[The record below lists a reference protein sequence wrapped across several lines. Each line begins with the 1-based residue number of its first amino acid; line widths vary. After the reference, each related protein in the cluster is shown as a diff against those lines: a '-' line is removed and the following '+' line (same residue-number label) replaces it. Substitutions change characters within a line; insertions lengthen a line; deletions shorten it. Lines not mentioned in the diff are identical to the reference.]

1 MDFALG
7 LMMTAIGLFQEA
19 ESPLGHVK
27 TLDPM
32 EGGAGDGVKGPQE
45 AAQGVNPGERVSQ
58 AIAEAF
64 QRFER
69 LEARRAGEKDQLYD
83 RMRQTAARFESQ
95 RRAGG

>member
-19 ESPLGHVK
+19 ETPLGHVG

-32 EGGAGDGVKGPQE
+32 ESGSEGPQE
-45 AAQGVNPGERVSQ
+45 GAQGENPGAQVSQ
-58 AIAEAF
+58 AIATAF
-64 QRFER
+64 QHLER
-69 LEARRAGEKDQLYD
+69 TQARRAGEREQLYD

-95 RRAGG
+95 RRGGG